1 MHMKKTL
8 VIVEDEPNI
17 AKAEKLILEELY
29 NVHIANDGEV
39 GLSKIREIIPDL
51 VVLDVMMPKI
61 SGFEVCKAIRS
72 DKRLS
77 EVKIVMVTAKNQ
89 NKDEQT
95 GLDLGADDYIM
106 KPFEPEELLHV
117 INQTLSS

>member
-1 MHMKKTL
+1 MKKTL